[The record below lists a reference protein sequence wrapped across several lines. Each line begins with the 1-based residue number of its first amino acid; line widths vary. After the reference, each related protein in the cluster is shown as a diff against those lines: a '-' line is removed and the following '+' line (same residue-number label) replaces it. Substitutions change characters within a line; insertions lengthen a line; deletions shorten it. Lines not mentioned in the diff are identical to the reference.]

1 MFPGVTAVT
10 NHLARHHKDIWE
22 AYVLTRDA
30 KKNSM
35 VNVKKEERENCDMEN
50 ADIRFTDLRS
60 NFLDSWIYSC
70 LLNSSDEG
78 KVSCF
83 V

>member
-10 NHLARHHKDIWE
+10 IHLARHHKDIWE

-35 VNVKKEERENCDMEN
+35 VNVKKEERENCEMEN

-60 NFLDSWIYSC
+60 NAGQLSFL
-70 LLNSSDEG
+70 NQ
-78 KVSCF
+78 VT
-83 V
+83 